1 MKHFLPLKTVRASK
15 ATIVKACAVLLGLVF
30 LAAGTGKALG
40 QSEFTHALEG
50 SFFAPVMANIIARY
64 LPWLEISLGVLL
76 VMGIF
81 PKITSALS
89 IGLISGFIVSNS
101 WLLMN
106 GAQTAITC
114 EYCFGIWE
122 KFLGSLSPVQALF
135 VDVALLGLALV
146 VLTQAPVPERLF
158 RFWTKAGNK
167 A

>member
-1 MKHFLPLKTVRASK
+1 MKHFLSLKTVRASK

-50 SFFAPVMANIIARY
+50 LFFTPEMASIIAHS
-64 LPWLEISLGVLL
+64 LPWLEISLGILL
-76 VMGIF
+76 VIGIV

-101 WLLMN
+101 WVLMN

-122 KFLGSLSPVQALF
+122 KLLGSLSPLQALF

-146 VLTQAPVPERLF
+146 ILTQAPVPARRF
-158 RFWTKAGNK
+158 RFRAKARNK